1 MLTVAYKVMAIT
13 LVGTAILL
21 AVAIVLALPFNFIM

>member
-1 MLTVAYKVMAIT
+1 MNLPMKVLATV

-21 AVAIVLALPFNFIM
+21 AVAIVFALPFNFYL

>member
-1 MLTVAYKVMAIT
+1 MLSIAYKVMAIT